1 MRIITVI
8 VQILILTVW
17 ALSVTFG
24 WSVAAERERV
34 FCGKNHHIS
43 IQDLD
48 MSPDPINRG
57 ERVKQW
63 RIRVNV
69 DGSGECDT
77 VFEIREKPGDDVVA
91 QGGRHVL
98 HSGVNEIVLQGAEGY
113 RFRRKEHCFE
123 VLADIE
129 RTRRPVDAKE
139 QFCARES
146 ANGKRFSMRERGD
159 RPVAR

>member
-1 MRIITVI
+1 MRIVTII
-8 VQILILTVW
+8 IQIIILAVW

-24 WSVAAERERV
+24 WAQAGERV

-57 ERVKQW
+57 ERIKQW
-63 RIRVNV
+63 RIKVNV

-77 VFEIREKPGDDVVA
+77 VFEIREKPGNDLVA
-91 QGGRHVL
+91 RGGRHVL
-98 HSGVNEIVLQGAEGY
+98 HAGTNEIVLNGSEGY
-113 RFRRKEHCFE
+113 RFRKKEHCFE

-129 RTRRPVDAKE
+129 RTRRAVDAKE
-139 QFCARES
+139 QFCARERE
-146 ANGKRFSMRERGD
+146 NGKRFSMRERGD
-159 RPVAR
+159 RPVGR